1 VWERGSAAHFTQW
14 AEVTL
19 SGPSF
24 VDQVV
29 VHQVGGSH
37 LVADLE
43 LVIVHGDG
51 TESVSKTGG
60 FAETQIVDVQQ
71 NDVAKVIIRLM
82 PGGTRLDWIRMTDIE
97 IFGEEVYL
105 SPLPNI
111 ASMGTCVTNDHY
123 HGTARWSNDCPGLL
137 DGRPVWE
144 RGSAAHFTQ
153 WAEVTLSGPSF
164 VDQVVVHQV
173 GGSHLVAD
181 LELVIVHGDGTES
194 VSKTGGFAETQ
205 IVDVQQND
213 VAKVIIRLMPGGTM
227 LDWIRMTD
235 IEIFGTPEPVI
246 VECPICD
253 ACPPG
258 MTSTEETDDNGC
270 FTCGCQ
276 EDIAVSI
283 AVPDRSYSAN
293 CDDVKNLWD
302 NDDSTYCQTD
312 GIHTD
317 AVLMNFE
324 TSVAASGLKVTM
336 SGYTGPLWVRARSS
350 SGEPADDYSSYLNC
364 IGGEFWDN
372 PVNQGDV
379 EIQVTSAK
387 NTYDID
393 LGAMQDI
400 DCIAISM
407 SPYHGGAY
415 DGRPRFYG
423 LSFSDGSDDS
433 SAAAP
438 VPTLVLDGSYCYSS
452 GTPNGVHSGYMLL
465 GSENQE
471 SLESCAALVQA
482 EDSSAMY
489 FVYEAKYENCFL
501 HSDAEKRRTICAG
514 DSELMGFHPNFDTYR
529 FEQPGRRMLESEQP
543 ATRGR
548 LLKL

>member
-1 VWERGSAAHFTQW
+1 MGTCVTNDHFHNTARWSNDCPGLLDGRPVWERGSAAHFTEW

-37 LVADLE
+37 LIADLE

-51 TESVSKTGG
+51 TESVSKTGD

-82 PGGTRLDWIRMTDIE
+82 PGGNGLDWIRMTEIE

-111 ASMGTCVTNDHY
+111 ASMGTCVTNDHF
-123 HGTARWSNDCPGLL
+123 HNTARWSNDCPGLL

-144 RGSAAHFTQ
+144 RGSAAHFTE

-173 GGSHLVAD
+173 GGSHLIAD

-194 VSKTGGFAETQ
+194 VSKTGDFAETQ

-227 LDWIRMTD
+227 LDWIRMTE
-235 IEIFGTPEPVI
+235 IEIFGTPEP
-246 VECPICD
+246 D
-253 ACPPG
+253 
-258 MTSTEETDDNGC
+258 T
-270 FTCGCQ
+270 
-276 EDIAVSI
+276 AVSI

-293 CDDVKNLWD
+293 CDDVQNLWD

-312 GIHTD
+312 GSHTD

-336 SGYTGPLWVRARSS
+336 SGYTGTLWVRARSS
-350 SGEPADDYSSYLNC
+350 SGGPADNYSTFLNC

-372 PVNQGDV
+372 PVNQGDA

-415 DGRPRFYG
+415 DGVDGRPRFYG
-423 LSFSDGSDDS
+423 LSFSHGSDDS
-433 SAAAP
+433 S
-438 VPTLVLDGSYCYSS
+438 
-452 GTPNGVHSGYMLL
+452 
-465 GSENQE
+465 
-471 SLESCAALVQA
+471 
-482 EDSSAMY
+482 
-489 FVYEAKYENCFL
+489 
-501 HSDAEKRRTICAG
+501 
-514 DSELMGFHPNFDTYR
+514 
-529 FEQPGRRMLESEQP
+529 GRRMLESEQP
-543 ATRGR
+543 AARGR